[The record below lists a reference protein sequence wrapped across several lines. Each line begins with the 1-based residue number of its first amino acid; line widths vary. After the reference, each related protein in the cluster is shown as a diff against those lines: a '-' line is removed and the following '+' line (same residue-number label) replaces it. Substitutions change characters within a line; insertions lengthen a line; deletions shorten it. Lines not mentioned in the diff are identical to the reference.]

1 MLSSPVIAKDSG
13 DHRKWFVN
21 LNMLRDG
28 VKISVEW
35 ETGSQ
40 HSILS
45 LSHVGRALS
54 TL

>member
-1 MLSSPVIAKDSG
+1 MLTSLVILKDSG
-13 DHRKWFVN
+13 DRRKWFVN

-45 LSHVGRALS
+45 LSHLSRALS